1 VKIYFAMLV
10 GGHDTVSE
18 AWGAGV
24 DAKAS
29 EKLLISAA
37 HPRLATEICLP

>member
-29 EKLLISAA
+29 EELLVAA
-37 HPRLATEICLP
+37 AQPRLPGKTQLL